1 MNCFTVLGI
10 EPTTEKKTIKR
21 AYAAKSR
28 EFHPEEHPEEFQ
40 RIHDAYEE
48 ALAWAERNA
57 GREEEPQMPEE
68 PRRMEMGAAEQE
80 KAAESETWNYAE
92 PERNPEE
99 AYMENPQKED
109 VQSEESSAQ
118 YEELPVH
125 SDEDSE
131 ESFREEEAGEPPVQL
146 EEDFQTWDGDWTRQF
161 QNMADAS
168 ERQGADDREV
178 RKIMEQCI
186 SLYLNE
192 KERNKLYHWKDI
204 LEEPAYR
211 EYFRTKT
218 FVESWY
224 HFLDTH
230 RMFDAAIWQYFQW
243 IDGKL
248 FSALEADVMPFAY
261 PTQEEI
267 ERMPRQETPEQTQ
280 ERRTPEPVSGT
291 SKGEK
296 GEIQSGEGTLI
307 SCGAC
312 GNRDRRNDPWN
323 YSRYDIRVRRT
334 EDEKEKSGKRIFAI
348 VLLVVIGIGG
358 FYFGYDIG
366 RMDHDEERIRA
377 ELKKTTADSEIS
389 IRPVAKGGTGKTEIE
404 ILTECLEDAK
414 DSLENLEKYNEQ
426 LQALDGKT
434 PDTETVVLI
443 QDLDDKNEKAYEV
456 LKDLTEDPAGYIAE
470 KAAARGE
477 GDEVWADDWAAD
489 IQVVKWLKENDGKRL
504 YKENQAYILKIL
516 AFQEK

>member
-10 EPTTEKKTIKR
+10 EPTTEKKKIKK

-48 ALAWAERNA
+48 ALAWAERNV
-57 GREEEPQMPEE
+57 ESEVEQQMPEE
-68 PRRMEMGAAEQE
+68 PRQMEMGAAEQE
-80 KAAESETWNYAE
+80 N
-92 PERNPEE
+92 
-99 AYMENPQKED
+99 
-109 VQSEESSAQ
+109 
-118 YEELPVH
+118 PVH

-146 EEDFQTWDGDWTRQF
+146 EEDSRTWDSDWDRQF

-168 ERQGADDREV
+168 ERQGADDREI

-248 FSALEADVMPFAY
+248 FSAREAGVIPFKY
-261 PTQEEI
+261 PTAEET
-267 ERMPRQETPEQTQ
+267 ERIPRQEAVEQPRPET
-280 ERRTPEPVSGT
+280 
-291 SKGEK
+291 
-296 GEIQSGEGTLI
+296 
-307 SCGAC
+307 
-312 GNRDRRNDPWN
+312 RNLRPDLPKAK
-323 YSRYDIRVRRT
+323 
-334 EDEKEKSGKRIFAI
+334 KEKSKAVKI
-348 VLLVVIGIGG
+348 LLYLAALIGTGIGG
-358 FYFGYDIG
+358 MILGI
-366 RMDHDEERIRA
+366 IA
-377 ELKKTTADSEIS
+377 
-389 IRPVAKGGTGKTEIE
+389 GT
-404 ILTECLEDAK
+404 IL
-414 DSLENLEKYNEQ
+414 
-426 LQALDGKT
+426 G
-434 PDTETVVLI
+434 
-443 QDLDDKNEKAYEV
+443 
-456 LKDLTEDPAGYIAE
+456 
-470 KAAARGE
+470 
-477 GDEVWADDWAAD
+477 
-489 IQVVKWLKENDGKRL
+489 
-504 YKENQAYILKIL
+504 
-516 AFQEK
+516 

>member
-57 GREEEPQMPEE
+57 GRGEEPQM
-68 PRRMEMGAAEQE
+68 
-80 KAAESETWNYAE
+80 
-92 PERNPEE
+92 PEE

-109 VQSEESSAQ
+109 AQSEESSAQ

-146 EEDFQTWDGDWTRQF
+146 EEDSQTWDSDWTRQF

-168 ERQGADDREV
+168 ARQGADDREI

-230 RMFDAAIWQYFQW
+230 RMFDATIWQYFQW

-248 FSALEADVMPFAY
+248 FSALEAGVMPFAY

-280 ERRTPEPVSGT
+280 ERRTPEPGPALPKV
-291 SKGEK
+291 K
-296 GEIQSGEGTLI
+296 
-307 SCGAC
+307 
-312 GNRDRRNDPWN
+312 
-323 YSRYDIRVRRT
+323 
-334 EDEKEKSGKRIFAI
+334 KEKSKAVK
-348 VLLVVIGIGG
+348 VLLYLAALAGTGIGG
-358 FYFGYDIG
+358 MILGI
-366 RMDHDEERIRA
+366 IA
-377 ELKKTTADSEIS
+377 
-389 IRPVAKGGTGKTEIE
+389 GT
-404 ILTECLEDAK
+404 IL
-414 DSLENLEKYNEQ
+414 
-426 LQALDGKT
+426 G
-434 PDTETVVLI
+434 
-443 QDLDDKNEKAYEV
+443 
-456 LKDLTEDPAGYIAE
+456 
-470 KAAARGE
+470 
-477 GDEVWADDWAAD
+477 
-489 IQVVKWLKENDGKRL
+489 
-504 YKENQAYILKIL
+504 
-516 AFQEK
+516 

>member
-267 ERMPRQETPEQTQ
+267 ERMPAGDTGTDAGEANTGAW
-280 ERRTPEPVSGT
+280 SGT

-334 EDEKEKSGKRIFAI
+334 EDEKEKIRKKNFCNRSSCCDWNWRF
-348 VLLVVIGIGG
+348 LLWI
-358 FYFGYDIG
+358 
-366 RMDHDEERIRA
+366 
-377 ELKKTTADSEIS
+377 
-389 IRPVAKGGTGKTEIE
+389 
-404 ILTECLEDAK
+404 
-414 DSLENLEKYNEQ
+414 
-426 LQALDGKT
+426 
-434 PDTETVVLI
+434 
-443 QDLDDKNEKAYEV
+443 
-456 LKDLTEDPAGYIAE
+456 
-470 KAAARGE
+470 
-477 GDEVWADDWAAD
+477 
-489 IQVVKWLKENDGKRL
+489 
-504 YKENQAYILKIL
+504 
-516 AFQEK
+516 

>member
-40 RIHDAYEE
+40 RLHDAYEE

-57 GREEEPQMPEE
+57 RREEEPQMPEE
-68 PRRMEMGAAEQE
+68 PRRMEE
-80 KAAESETWNYAE
+80 ESGED
-92 PERNPEE
+92 R
-99 AYMENPQKED
+99 MENSREKDEK
-109 VQSEESSAQ
+109 SEESATQSVEPPEQ
-118 YEELPVH
+118 PK
-125 SDEDSE
+125 DDSE
-131 ESFREEEAGEPPVQL
+131 A
-146 EEDFQTWDGDWTRQF
+146 WDGDWTRQF

-248 FSALEADVMPFAY
+248 FSALEAGVMPFAY

-280 ERRTPEPVSGT
+280 ERRTPEPGPALPKV
-291 SKGEK
+291 K
-296 GEIQSGEGTLI
+296 
-307 SCGAC
+307 
-312 GNRDRRNDPWN
+312 
-323 YSRYDIRVRRT
+323 
-334 EDEKEKSGKRIFAI
+334 KEKSKAVK
-348 VLLVVIGIGG
+348 VLLYLAALAGTGIGG
-358 FYFGYDIG
+358 MILGI
-366 RMDHDEERIRA
+366 IA
-377 ELKKTTADSEIS
+377 
-389 IRPVAKGGTGKTEIE
+389 GT
-404 ILTECLEDAK
+404 IL
-414 DSLENLEKYNEQ
+414 
-426 LQALDGKT
+426 G
-434 PDTETVVLI
+434 
-443 QDLDDKNEKAYEV
+443 
-456 LKDLTEDPAGYIAE
+456 
-470 KAAARGE
+470 
-477 GDEVWADDWAAD
+477 
-489 IQVVKWLKENDGKRL
+489 
-504 YKENQAYILKIL
+504 
-516 AFQEK
+516 

>member
-10 EPTTEKKTIKR
+10 EPTTEKKKIKR
-21 AYAAKSR
+21 AYAAMSR

-57 GREEEPQMPEE
+57 GRGEEPQMPEE

-109 VQSEESSAQ
+109 AQSEESSAQ
-118 YEELPVH
+118 YEELPAH

-131 ESFREEEAGEPPVQL
+131 ESFREEEAGEPSVQL
-146 EEDFQTWDGDWTRQF
+146 EEDSRTWDSDWTRQF

-248 FSALEADVMPFAY
+248 FSALEAGVMPFAY

-280 ERRTPEPVSGT
+280 ERRTPEPGPALPKV
-291 SKGEK
+291 K
-296 GEIQSGEGTLI
+296 
-307 SCGAC
+307 
-312 GNRDRRNDPWN
+312 
-323 YSRYDIRVRRT
+323 
-334 EDEKEKSGKRIFAI
+334 KEKSKAVK
-348 VLLVVIGIGG
+348 VLLYLAALAGTGIGG
-358 FYFGYDIG
+358 MILGI
-366 RMDHDEERIRA
+366 IA
-377 ELKKTTADSEIS
+377 
-389 IRPVAKGGTGKTEIE
+389 GT
-404 ILTECLEDAK
+404 IL
-414 DSLENLEKYNEQ
+414 
-426 LQALDGKT
+426 G
-434 PDTETVVLI
+434 
-443 QDLDDKNEKAYEV
+443 
-456 LKDLTEDPAGYIAE
+456 
-470 KAAARGE
+470 
-477 GDEVWADDWAAD
+477 
-489 IQVVKWLKENDGKRL
+489 
-504 YKENQAYILKIL
+504 
-516 AFQEK
+516 